1 MHFQLQEVRLCES
14 IVALLHKIMAEK
26 RKHRTLT
33 LLQKYNI
40 LQKLEDGQT
49 VTALSKEYGVGKA
62 TISDIKKK
70 KEKIKQFIASSEAE
84 TSKRKTIKQ
93 AFYPAVDS
101 AVYTWFLQ
109 ERCRNTP
116 ISGEILR
123 EKARYFYQKIT
134 GKNDF
139 QASLGWLDKFKNRF
153 GIRQLTVS
161 GEKLSSDIT
170 AIEPFKNKFLQ
181 KIGELGLTPDQVYN
195 ADESG
200 LFWRVLPNKTLVH
213 KNEDSAPGRKI
224 SKERIT
230 FMPCANSTGT
240 HKLKLLVIGKA
251 RKPRAFTKTGSLP
264 VIYKGQPR
272 AWVTQD
278 IFKEWFFEEFVPAVR
293 RKMSELKL
301 PKKALLVLDNAPGH
315 PSEDEL
321 LSDDG
326 QITTMFLPPNCTPIL
341 QPMDQNVIQAIKL
354 HYRKTLLLQ
363 VVSAENDISETLKKL
378 NLKDVV
384 YSLEEA
390 WQSVSVNLITK
401 SWKNLWPNRFQD
413 ASFINDNQD
422 NSYDEEDLLP
432 LSTLLRG
439 NRPDEN
445 TKENELAIMTGL
457 LNNLSKGGN
466 LTRNEVRI
474 WAIDNEDEKQDITFT
489 DDEIVA
495 EVVEQNEPEE
505 DEPDTEEGSTLHS
518 TALAGFNICIQWAT
532 ENGIP
537 LNQILLLR
545 QMREKAMKLHIN
557 KSNIFKQTSIKDFFL
572 NE

>member
-1 MHFQLQEVRLCES
+1 
-14 IVALLHKIMAEK
+14 
-26 RKHRTLT
+26 
-33 LLQKYNI
+33 
-40 LQKLEDGQT
+40 
-49 VTALSKEYGVGKA
+49 
-62 TISDIKKK
+62 
-70 KEKIKQFIASSEAE
+70 
-84 TSKRKTIKQ
+84 
-93 AFYPAVDS
+93 
-101 AVYTWFLQ
+101 
-109 ERCRNTP
+109 
-116 ISGEILR
+116 
-123 EKARYFYQKIT
+123 
-134 GKNDF
+134 
-139 QASLGWLDKFKNRF
+139 
-153 GIRQLTVS
+153 
-161 GEKLSSDIT
+161 
-170 AIEPFKNKFLQ
+170 
-181 KIGELGLTPDQVYN
+181 
-195 ADESG
+195 
-200 LFWRVLPNKTLVH
+200 
-213 KNEDSAPGRKI
+213 
-224 SKERIT
+224 
-230 FMPCANSTGT
+230 
-240 HKLKLLVIGKA
+240 
-251 RKPRAFTKTGSLP
+251 
-264 VIYKGQPR
+264 
-272 AWVTQD
+272 
-278 IFKEWFFEEFVPAVR
+278 
-293 RKMSELKL
+293 
-301 PKKALLVLDNAPGH
+301 
-315 PSEDEL
+315 
-321 LSDDG
+321 
-326 QITTMFLPPNCTPIL
+326 
-341 QPMDQNVIQAIKL
+341 MDQNVIQAIKL